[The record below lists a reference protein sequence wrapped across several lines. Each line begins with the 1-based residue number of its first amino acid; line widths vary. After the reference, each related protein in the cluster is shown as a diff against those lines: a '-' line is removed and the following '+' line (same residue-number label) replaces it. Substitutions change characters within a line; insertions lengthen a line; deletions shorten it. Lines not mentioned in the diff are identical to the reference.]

1 MKCPYCNEEMKEGY
15 LFGSKDGA
23 LSFAK
28 ETPAVFS
35 NAKKADGYIKIAD
48 FEVGHRTRIK
58 AFVCE
63 NCKKIIADY

>member
-1 MKCPYCNEEMKEGY
+1 MKCPYCNEEMQEGY

-35 NAKKADGYIKIAD
+35 NAKKEIGRAH
-48 FEVGHRTRIK
+48 V
-58 AFVCE
+58 
-63 NCKKIIADY
+63 

>member
-1 MKCPYCNEEMKEGY
+1 MKCPYCNEEIKEGY

-35 NAKKADGYIKIAD
+35 NAKKQTVILRLQILK
-48 FEVGHRTRIK
+48 
-58 AFVCE
+58 
-63 NCKKIIADY
+63 